1 MPQLRE
7 RQLLTG
13 VQVHYKGAP
22 TINVFADG
30 SSKLSFTAPNHTT
43 YKTRLFSAPAGTYG
57 HIFDITSNSTEML
70 DYGFLTA
77 SPRQFTEQ
85 LIWHYYNVTFTGTVS
100 VTLFL
105 DEVERVGGSI
115 STKTLTTTKGQ
126 ETVKVYMPALAYGRV
141 PHVTNATADTG
152 EIFRWEPV
160 QLPARFYSQEK
171 SVSEIKVTYKG
182 NVTLCL
188 YFDGVKIGD
197 EIQLKGEKDGYSETD
212 VYTTESIYIE
222 SGSIGRVFQWAQI
235 SGDGDI
241 ISVETD
247 AHSMEQEP
255 INIPEPQ

>member
-7 RQLLTG
+7 RLLLTG
-13 VQVHYKGAP
+13 VQAHYKGAP
-22 TINVFADG
+22 TINVFSD
-30 SSKLSFTAPNHTT
+30 SVSKMSFTAPSHTT
-43 YKTRLFSAPAGTYG
+43 YKTRLFSAPVGTYG
-57 HIFDITSNSTEML
+57 HIFDVTSNSTDML
-70 DYGFLTA
+70 DYGFFTA
-77 SPRQFTEQ
+77 SPKQYTEQ
-85 LIWHYYNVTFTGTVS
+85 LIWHYYNVTYTGS
-100 VTLFL
+100 VNLTLYL
-105 DEVERVGGSI
+105 DEVEKVGGNI
-115 STKTLTTTKGQ
+115 STKTLSTTKGQ
-126 ETVKVYMPALAYGRV
+126 ETEKVYMPALAYGRV
-141 PHVTNATADTG
+141 PHVINATADTG

-182 NVTLCL
+182 NVTLCI
-188 YFDGVKIGD
+188 YFDGEKIG
-197 EIQLKGEKDGYSETD
+197 EEMQLAGEKSTYGDSD
-212 VYTTESIYIE
+212 VYSVESIYIE